1 VLGGPA
7 SATVLYATE
16 KFRNENPKTY
26 AAFVGALQ
34 EAAQWIT
41 ANPEKAADTYIRV
54 NNAKI
59 DRDLL
64 VKIIKNPQVEY
75 KIAPQNTLALAQFL
89 HRVGAL
95 KNQPLAANDYFFA
108 DHPATARGD

>member
-1 VLGGPA
+1 M
-7 SATVLYATE
+7 
-16 KFRNENPKTY
+16 K
-26 AAFVGALQ
+26 
-34 EAAQWIT
+34 

-54 NNAKI
+54 NHAKI

-89 HRVGAL
+89 HRVGAMPSDL
-95 KNQPLAANDYFFA
+95 NFPSFSFRLRRQ
-108 DHPATARGD
+108 T